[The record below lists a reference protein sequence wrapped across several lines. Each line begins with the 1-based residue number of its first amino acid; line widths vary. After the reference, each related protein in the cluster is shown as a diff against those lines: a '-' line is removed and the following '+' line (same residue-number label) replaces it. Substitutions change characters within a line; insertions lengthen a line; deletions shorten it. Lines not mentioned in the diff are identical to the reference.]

1 MKYPKVGDK
10 FYWKTEDGEIV
21 EDVCQKIESNEGCE
35 TLYFTYISPNGGG
48 EFLAES
54 DILDPY
60 SKEVKEFIKNQVQEK
75 AKEICKEFENKD
87 LMELFAN
94 KLVKDG
100 FGYTWSYDILNT
112 LFRNETKECNK

>member
-60 SKEVKEFIKNQVQEK
+60 SKEVKEFIKKQVQEK

-112 LFRNETKECNK
+112 LFRDETESSN